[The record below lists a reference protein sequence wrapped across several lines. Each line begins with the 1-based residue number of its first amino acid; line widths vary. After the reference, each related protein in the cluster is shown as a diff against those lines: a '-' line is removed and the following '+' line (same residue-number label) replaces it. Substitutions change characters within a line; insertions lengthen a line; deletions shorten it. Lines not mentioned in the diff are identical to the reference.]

1 MSSGGLF
8 VGLILGV
15 RPLDGLLIG
24 WGMADRLMVLGCGLD
39 LLVDDVPGGNT
50 PAPPL
55 FTQTRRVDL
64 ERATDLEE
72 ILTLL
77 LSYVIRTPEHQKETR
92 SSSPMKGPMVPLGA
106 SLCCHA
112 VALTLVLLTLAYDL
126 WQLGLM
132 LLLCWCVLTLGV
144 AANLGCTEMTKL
156 CNAHWL
162 LAASQVF
169 ALGSLIS
176 INAWRTSV
184 TMSPDLQQLQGA
196 AGTQHVMQHVSSD
209 VLLFQSNEE
218 LMIVNLDNISS
229 PLKVSPGLSFAHSFN
244 EVEGRIVFAA
254 RQGGKQQVWYINSSQ
269 CCEAM
274 LLYDF
279 GSHEVETILVQN
291 STLGI
296 RTSSSS
302 CSRSQ
307 ALFSS
312 DWEDTWMVS
321 SCSQLSQSSLLGE
334 LFLAA
339 LPTTLL
345 SCYCV
350 RRPALFATFF
360 LGLYC
365 IVVMIGLLA
374 NSELHSELHSHDFIC
389 TSLVVYSS
397 VAYLCAICWQVLR
410 PLKDGRF
417 RDLKDW
423 CFAVISLAFS
433 AGLQL
438 RLDLPASSAA
448 WRWIVFGLVGGVV
461 QMLLGQLMYQR
472 WPKLMGLI
480 CLQLCIGRAVLEV
493 QLDVGSAARQTFQ
506 LGFLGLTCGIL
517 WVALGEWSLDPQE
530 LAGALVHPEV
540 PPPSKPKTSVISA
553 GDPAPLKLDPAPNTK
568 VVPDYQREA
577 YEKTQHIQQK
587 LQGAEPVP
595 NVIGL
600 DVDSDVQSE
609 EEGLI
614 GGALIA
620 VSNSIILH
628 LKRRLGL
635 FTSVVWYQ
643 TANLITGY
651 LVGRLGLLGVPADP
665 GVESGW
671 LTAGM

>member
-1 MSSGGLF
+1 
-8 VGLILGV
+8 
-15 RPLDGLLIG
+15 
-24 WGMADRLMVLGCGLD
+24 
-39 LLVDDVPGGNT
+39 
-50 PAPPL
+50 
-55 FTQTRRVDL
+55 
-64 ERATDLEE
+64 
-72 ILTLL
+72 
-77 LSYVIRTPEHQKETR
+77 
-92 SSSPMKGPMVPLGA
+92 MKGPMVPLGA

-112 VALTLVLLTLAYDL
+112 VALTLVLLSLAYDL
-126 WQLGLM
+126 WQLGVM
-132 LLLCWCVLTLGV
+132 LLLCWCVVTLGV

-169 ALGSLIS
+169 AMGSLIS
-176 INAWRTSV
+176 INAWRTTV
-184 TMSPDLQQLQGA
+184 TMSPELQQLQRA
-196 AGTQHVMQHVSSD
+196 PATQHVMQHVSSD

-218 LMIVNLDNISS
+218 LLIANLVNIST
-229 PLKVSPGLSFAHSFN
+229 PLKVSPGLTFAHSFN

-254 RQGGKQQVWYINSSQ
+254 RQDGKQQVWYINSTQ
-269 CCEAM
+269 CCTSEAV

-296 RTSSSS
+296 RMSSSAS
-302 CSRSQ
+302 CNQQ

-312 DWEDTWMVS
+312 DWVNTWEVS
-321 SCSQLSQSSLLGE
+321 SCNSQLSQNSLLGE

-350 RRPALFATFF
+350 RRPALFASFF
-360 LGLYC
+360 LGIYC

-397 VAYLCAICWQVLR
+397 VAYLCAICWQLLR
-410 PLKDGRF
+410 PLTDGRF
-417 RDLKDW
+417 RDLKEW

-448 WRWIVFGLVGGVV
+448 WKWVVFGLAGGVV
-461 QMLLGQLMYQR
+461 QMLVGQLMYQR

-480 CLQLCIGRAVLEV
+480 CLQLCIGRAVLEP
-493 QLDVGSAARQTFQ
+493 QLDVGSAARQAFQ
-506 LGFLGLTCGIL
+506 LGFMGLAGGIL
-517 WVALGEWSLDPQE
+517 WVSLGEWSLHPQE
-530 LAGALVHPEV
+530 VAERVHPEAPEV
-540 PPPSKPKTSVISA
+540 PPAPSNPKTSVMSS
-553 GDPAPLKLDPAPNTK
+553 GSGGEAPMKLDPAPNTK

-600 DVDSDVQSE
+600 DADSDVQSE
-609 EEGLI
+609 EE
-614 GGALIA
+614 
-620 VSNSIILH
+620 V
-628 LKRRLGL
+628 
-635 FTSVVWYQ
+635 
-643 TANLITGY
+643 
-651 LVGRLGLLGVPADP
+651 
-665 GVESGW
+665 
-671 LTAGM
+671 